1 MKNSGF
7 VLLDKPSGITS
18 RVAGGRIARMF
29 GAKTFGHL
37 GTLDPM
43 ASGLLIIALN
53 EATKVIPYIP
63 DTDKE
68 YEFSVQW
75 GIETDTLDIT
85 GKVIK
90 TSSFIPRPSSIN
102 TACRALIGEYDQIPP
117 AFSAVHIDGQ
127 RAYALARAGQE
138 LKIPARKVKIY
149 KLEVENSNS
158 FIVSCGTGT
167 YVRSLA
173 RDIAAKCGTIATCTA
188 IRRTKTNGCDIKNAQ
203 TLDFMENLFNNDGL
217 AGIGDYL
224 QGVDFGLGDIPVCNL
239 NNNDARLFQ
248 NGGFLTRSTFTED
261 KSVRVYSDKE
271 FIGIGII
278 ENGVLK
284 PKRIINV
291 DQIIYRQHKVKN
303 HR

>member
-18 RVAGGRIARMF
+18 RGAGGRIARMF
-29 GAKTFGHL
+29 GAKSFGHV

-43 ASGLLIIALN
+43 ASGLLVIALD

-63 DTDKE
+63 DAHKE

-75 GIETDTLDIT
+75 GTQTDTLDIT
-85 GKVIK
+85 GKIIN
-90 TSSFIPRPSSIN
+90 TSSVIPDPLSIRA
-102 TACRALIGEYDQIPP
+102 ACESFVGEYDQVPP
-117 AFSAVHIDGQ
+117 DFSAVHVDGR
-127 RAYALARAGQE
+127 RAYEIARAGKE
-138 LKIPARKVKIY
+138 LKIPARQVHIY
-149 KLEVENSNS
+149 QLQAENSNS
-158 FIVSCGTGT
+158 FIVRCGAGT

-188 IRRTKTNGCDIKNAQ
+188 IRRIQTNGFDIKNAQ
-203 TLDFMENLFNNDGL
+203 TLDFLENLFNNDGL
-217 AGIGDYL
+217 AAIENYL
-224 QGVDFGLGDIPVCNL
+224 QGADFGLGDIPVCNL
-239 NNNDARLFQ
+239 DNNDARLFQ
-248 NGGFLTRSTFTED
+248 NGGFLTRSAFTEN
-261 KSVRVYSDKE
+261 KSVRVYSDKK

-291 DQIIYRQHKVKN
+291 D
-303 HR
+303 